1 MIVNLQN
8 IMSDF
13 YGNYEEPVLS
23 ITTLSEDY
31 ICPVIEPSAFTSNF
45 KFNDISEINF
55 TVADKIYAD
64 GKFIENPSY
73 EELIGMRRIVMEP
86 FGALSNSG
94 NNKDL
99 RRAAKATRQPLVIN
113 REAISCPMPE
123 LAPTTIAVFIFGSTF
138 L

>member
-31 ICPVIEPSAFTSNF
+31 ICPVIEPSTFTSNF

-64 GKFIENPSY
+64 GKFIEKEN
-73 EELIGMRRIVMEP
+73 M
-86 FGALSNSG
+86 
-94 NNKDL
+94 
-99 RRAAKATRQPLVIN
+99 
-113 REAISCPMPE
+113 
-123 LAPTTIAVFIFGSTF
+123 
-138 L
+138 